1 MSELKL
7 PAASGG
13 GSISIKGPSSSGS
26 DVDLL
31 DTSGNLKPSG
41 QMYLNDDKKL
51 IVGTGGDMEIY
62 HLSDQNYIYSG
73 NGRINLRASEVRC
86 EKADGSEVL
95 AKFIAD
101 GACELRHNDSAKL
114 TTTADGITV
123 SGDIFVGTNGKGISF
138 ESSNNNGVGGDS
150 TRFDDYE
157 EGTFNPSWG
166 GVTNTNNYNDWV
178 YRKVGNLVYVTGRFK
193 CATTTN
199 NGTTVHGT
207 VPFTPAGNPTNGYN
221 TSVGT
226 VMHKEMNTYSSGN
239 FTSYLSTN
247 TNLYFYK
254 CQQNGD
260 WDSLGSDD
268 VAVNDEMIVS
278 LTYITG

>member
-1 MSELKL
+1 MAVTINGSTGLELEDNDKQIFGAGDDL
-7 PAASGG
+7 QIYHDGSHSYLKNGTGQIAIDGDLIKFRSAGLENFLVATDEAGVELYFDDSKKFETTSTGVKVTTTLEATGNINPSADG
-13 GSISIKGPSSSGS
+13 GSNIGEASKRFYRGYFTHGIGLNGE
-26 DVDLL
+26 
-31 DTSGNLKPSG
+31 TSAGNML
-41 QMYLNDDKKL
+41 
-51 IVGTGGDMEIY
+51 
-62 HLSDQNYIYSG
+62 
-73 NGRINLRASEVRC
+73 
-86 EKADGSEVL
+86 
-95 AKFIAD
+95 
-101 GACELRHNDSAKL
+101 
-114 TTTADGITV
+114 
-123 SGDIFVGTNGKGISF
+123 
-138 ESSNNNGVGGDS
+138 
-150 TRFDDYE
+150 DDYE
-157 EGTFNPSWG
+157 EGTYNPSWG

-178 YRKVGNLVYVTGRFK
+178 YRKVGGLVYVTGRFK

-199 NGTTVHGT
+199 NGTTVHAT

-226 VMHKEMNTYSSGN
+226 VMHKEVNTYNSGN

-278 LTYITG
+278 LTYMT

>member
-1 MSELKL
+1 MSKL
-7 PAASGG
+7 ITNTIRHTG
-13 GSISIKGPSSSGS
+13 GSADNNTLDNSQNVTLEGNTTIAANKDLRFTNGS
-26 DVDLL
+26 WTGEVAGKIQQN
-31 DTSGNLKPSG
+31 SN
-41 QMYLNDDKKL
+41 KL
-51 IVGTGGDMEIY
+51 YIQGGTGGWQFRSSGGSAVVEIATD
-62 HLSDQNYIYSG
+62 L
-73 NGRINLRASEVRC
+73 
-86 EKADGSEVL
+86 
-95 AKFIAD
+95 
-101 GACELRHNDSAKL
+101 
-114 TTTADGITV
+114 TV
-123 SGDIFVGTNGKGISF
+123 STGNLVIGTNGKGIDFSATQNGQGG
-138 ESSNNNGVGGDS
+138 SSQLL
-150 TRFDDYE
+150 DDYE
-157 EGTFNPSWG
+157 EGTYNPSWG
-166 GVTNTNNYNDWV
+166 GVTNTANYNDWL
-178 YRKVGNLVYVTGRFK
+178 YRKVGGLVYVTGRFK

-278 LTYITG
+278 LTYMTS